1 MTFIFSHCTGLALIA
16 RRARAAVAADVVLA
30 CPVVEAGL
38 GDARRATP
46 ILSPELILWRQK
58 VRMLPQVLVYS
69 VYHGWTPDENV
80 WILLTHLDN
89 VEFFVCGF

>member
-1 MTFIFSHCTGLALIA
+1 MGPSGDPSQSRRGRNTSQRAGKAL
-16 RRARAAVAADVVLA
+16 
-30 CPVVEAGL
+30 
-38 GDARRATP
+38 TP